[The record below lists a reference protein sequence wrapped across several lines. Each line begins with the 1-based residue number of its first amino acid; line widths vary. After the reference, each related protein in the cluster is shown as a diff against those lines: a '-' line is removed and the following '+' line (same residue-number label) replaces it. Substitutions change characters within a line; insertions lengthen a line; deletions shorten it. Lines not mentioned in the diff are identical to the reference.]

1 VTSEADQP
9 AAADDARLAVQA
21 AGGDPRAFSILM
33 RRHKDGIYRF
43 CRRYVGDADDA
54 YDLTQQTFVSAWSAL
69 GRYDPNRAFTAWLRA
84 IALNKCRDH
93 GRRATV
99 RRLIFGTRPSTEAA
113 VIEVASDAPSAETQ
127 AHDSQALRA
136 LDRALAALPDAL
148 KTPLILTALDGLTT
162 AEAAAV
168 MDVSPKAIE
177 TRLYRARKALG
188 ARMGAAFAKP

>member
-1 VTSEADQP
+1 VTSEVDQAGAD
-9 AAADDARLAVQA
+9 DDARLAVEA
-21 AGGDPRAFSILM
+21 AGGDTRAFSILM

-69 GRYDPNRAFTAWLRA
+69 ARYDPKRPFATWLRA

-99 RRLIFGTRPSTEAA
+99 RRLIFGIRPNAEASMA
-113 VIEVASDAPSAETQ
+113 EVASEAPSAETQ
-127 AHDSQALRA
+127 VHDVQALRA
-136 LDRALAALPDAL
+136 LENALVTLPDAL
-148 KTPLILTALDGLTT
+148 KAPLILTALDGLST
-162 AEAAAV
+162 AQVAEV
-168 MDVSPKAIE
+168 MGISPKAVE

-188 ARMGAAFAKP
+188 ARISLATDRP

>member
-1 VTSEADQP
+1 MTVEADQG
-9 AAADDARLAVQA
+9 AADDARLAVAA
-21 AGGDPRAFSILM
+21 AGGDTRAFSALM

-69 GRYDPNRAFTAWLRA
+69 GRYDPNRAFTIWLRA

-99 RRLIFGTRPSTEAA
+99 RRLIFGARPNTEAA

-127 AHDSQALRA
+127 AHDTQALRT
-136 LDRALAALPDAL
+136 LDRALATLPDAL
-148 KTPLILTALDGLTT
+148 KTPLILTALDGLST

-168 MDVSPKAIE
+168 MGVTPKAVE

-188 ARMGAAFAKP
+188 AKMEKILADR

>member
-1 VTSEADQP
+1 MTSEADQG
-9 AAADDARLAVQA
+9 ADADARLAVQA
-21 AGGDPRAFSILM
+21 AGGDTRAFSLLM
-33 RRHKDGIYRF
+33 RRHKDAIFRF

-69 GRYDPNRAFTAWLRA
+69 DRYDPNRAFATWLRA

-113 VIEVASDAPSAETQ
+113 MADVATDAPSAETQ
-127 AHDSQALRA
+127 AHDAQALRA
-136 LDRALAALPDAL
+136 LDRALSILPDAL
-148 KTPLILTALDGLTT
+148 KTPLILTALDRLTT

-168 MDVSPKAIE
+168 MGVSPKAVE
-177 TRLYRARKALG
+177 TRLYRARKALS
-188 ARMGAAFAKP
+188 AQMGPVFEKA

>member
-1 VTSEADQP
+1 MTSEVDQAGAD
-9 AAADDARLAVQA
+9 DDARLAVDA
-21 AGGDPRAFSILM
+21 ASGDTRAFGVLM

-69 GRYDPNRAFTAWLRA
+69 GRYDPNRAFTTWLRA

-93 GRRATV
+93 GRRANV

-113 VIEVASDAPSAETQ
+113 LIEVASDAPSAETRAQ
-127 AHDSQALRA
+127 DTQALRA
-136 LDRALAALPDAL
+136 LDRALSTLPDAL
-148 KTPLILTALDGLTT
+148 KTPLILTALDGLST

-168 MDVSPKAIE
+168 MGVSPKAIE

-188 ARMGAAFAKP
+188 AQMGAFFEMA

>member
-1 VTSEADQP
+1 MTVEVDQV
-9 AAADDARLAVQA
+9 AAADDARLAVAA
-21 AGGDPRAFSILM
+21 AGGDTRAFSALM

-43 CRRYVGDADDA
+43 CRRYVGDSDDA

-69 GRYDPNRAFTAWLRA
+69 NRYDSNRPFGTWLRA

-93 GRRATV
+93 GRRAAV
-99 RRLIFGTRPSTEAA
+99 RRLILGTRPGTEAA
-113 VIEVASDAPSAETQ
+113 LSEIASDAPSAETQ

-136 LDRALAALPDAL
+136 LDRALATLPDAL

-168 MDVSPKAIE
+168 MGVTAKAVE

-188 ARMGAAFAKP
+188 VTMDRLLARD

>member
-1 VTSEADQP
+1 MTSEVDQ
-9 AAADDARLAVQA
+9 AGADDEARLAVQA
-21 AGGDPRAFSILM
+21 ASGDTRAFSILM

-69 GRYDPNRAFTAWLRA
+69 GRYDPNRAFTTWLRA

-93 GRRATV
+93 GRRTTV
-99 RRLIFGTRPSTEAA
+99 RRLIFGTRPSAETAL
-113 VIEVASDAPSAETQ
+113 IEVASDAPSAETQ
-127 AHDSQALRA
+127 VQDVQALQA
-136 LDRALAALPDAL
+136 LDRALSTLPDAL
-148 KTPLILTALDGLTT
+148 KTPLILTALDGLST

-168 MDVSPKAIE
+168 MGVSPKAVE

-188 ARMGAAFAKP
+188 AQMEAFFDRV

>member
-1 VTSEADQP
+1 MTSRSDQ
-9 AAADDARLAVQA
+9 AGANDDARLAVEA
-21 AGGDPRAFSILM
+21 AIGDTRAFGVLM
-33 RRHKDGIYRF
+33 RRHKDAIYRF

-69 GRYDPNRAFTAWLRA
+69 GRYDPNRAFTTWLRA

-113 VIEVASDAPSAETQ
+113 LTEIASDAPSAETQ
-127 AHDSQALRA
+127 AQDTQVLRA
-136 LDRALAALPDAL
+136 LDRALSILPDAL
-148 KTPLILTALDGLTT
+148 KTPLILTALDGLST

-168 MDVSPKAIE
+168 MGVSPKAVE
-177 TRLYRARKALG
+177 TRLYRARKVLGGQLAKAL
-188 ARMGAAFAKP
+188 ADR

>member
-1 VTSEADQP
+1 
-9 AAADDARLAVQA
+9 
-21 AGGDPRAFSILM
+21 M
-33 RRHKDGIYRF
+33 RRHKESIFRF

-54 YDLTQQTFVSAWSAL
+54 YDLTQQTFISAWAAL
-69 GRYDPNRAFTAWLRA
+69 DRYDPNRAFTTWLRA

-99 RRLIFGTRPSTEAA
+99 RRLIFGARPGTEAA
-113 VIEVASDAPSAETQ
+113 VIDVASDAPSAETR
-127 AHDSQALRA
+127 AHDAQALRA
-136 LDRALAALPDAL
+136 LDRALATLPDAL

-168 MDVSPKAIE
+168 MLVSPKAIE

-188 ARMGAAFAKP
+188 AQMDKTLADR